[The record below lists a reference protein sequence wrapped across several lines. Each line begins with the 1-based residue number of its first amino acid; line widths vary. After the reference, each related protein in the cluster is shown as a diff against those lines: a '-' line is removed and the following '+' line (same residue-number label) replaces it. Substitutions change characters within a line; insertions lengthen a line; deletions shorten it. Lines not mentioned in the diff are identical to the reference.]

1 MRLNSSA
8 MNLVVKTMSL
18 NRNAARLLVPL
29 LLVLTCGSV
38 RAQSNPDWTTPLAPF
53 RIAGNL
59 YYVGSRDLA
68 SYLVVTPAG
77 DILINSNLA
86 TSPPLIRHSVEQLG
100 FRFSDI
106 KILLISHAH
115 FDHAGGSAAILRQT
129 HAKYMVMD
137 SDVATV
143 ESGGRTDF
151 AFGPKPQMA
160 AAHVD
165 RVLHDGDQVR
175 LGGTVLT
182 AHKTPGHTPGCTTW
196 TMVVKD
202 NGKLRNV
209 VIVGSWSV
217 LSEYRLVATRT
228 RPASYPGIAQDF
240 THTFDVLSSL
250 PCDIFLGAHGIYFD
264 MLAKLARMPA
274 EGSAVWIDPQGYRQ
288 AVARNRASFE
298 ADLARQQA
306 AATSRRP

>member
-1 MRLNSSA
+1 
-8 MNLVVKTMSL
+8 MSL
-18 NRNAARLLVPL
+18 NRSASRLLALSRCAVL
-29 LLVLTCGSV
+29 LLLALTCGSL
-38 RAQSNPDWTTPLAPF
+38 RGQSNPDWTTPLAPF

-86 TSPPLIRHSVEQLG
+86 SSPPQIRHSVEQLG

-115 FDHAGGSAAILRQT
+115 FDHAGGSAQILRET

-151 AFGPKPQMA
+151 VFGPKPQMA

-165 RVLHDGDQVR
+165 RALHDGDQVQ
-175 LGGTVLT
+175 LGGTVLV
-182 AHKTPGHTPGCTTW
+182 ARKTPGHTPGCTTW
-196 TMVVKD
+196 TMVVND
-202 NGKLRNV
+202 NGTRRNV

-240 THTFDVLSSL
+240 RHTFDVLSAL
-250 PCDIFLGAHGIYFD
+250 PCDIFLGAHGSYFD
-264 MLAKLARMPA
+264 MLAKLARVPA
-274 EGSAVWIDPQGYRQ
+274 EGSAVWIDLQGYER
-288 AVARNRASFE
+288 AVAHARAVFE
-298 ADLARQQA
+298 ADLARQRA
-306 AATSRRP
+306 AATARRP

>member
-1 MRLNSSA
+1 
-8 MNLVVKTMSL
+8 MSPDFKARSL
-18 NRNAARLLVPL
+18 KRNAMRLLVL
-29 LLVLTCGSV
+29 LLLTLTSV
-38 RAQSNPDWTTPLAPF
+38 SVPAQSNPDWTTPLPPF

-68 SYLVVTPAG
+68 SYLIVTPAG
-77 DILINSNLA
+77 DILINANLE
-86 TSPPLIRHSVEQLG
+86 TSPPQIRHSVEQLG

-115 FDHAGGSAAILRQT
+115 FDHAGGSAAILKQT
-129 HAKYMVMD
+129 GAKYMVMD
-137 SDVATV
+137 GDVATV

-151 AFGPKPQMA
+151 AFGPRPQMP

-175 LGGTVLT
+175 LGGAVLT

-196 TMVVKD
+196 TMVVND
-202 NGKLRNV
+202 NGKPRNV

-217 LSEYRLVATRT
+217 LSEYRLVPTRT

-240 THTFDVLSSL
+240 SHTFDVLSSL
-250 PCDIFLGAHGIYFD
+250 PCDIFLGAHGSFFD
-264 MLAKLARMPA
+264 MLPKRARLPA
-274 EGSAVWIDPQGYRQ
+274 EGSAVWIDPQGYKQ
-288 AVARNRASFE
+288 AVAHARASFE
-298 ADLARQQA
+298 DELRRQQA
-306 AATSRRP
+306 AATAPRS